1 VADEQMHVTELTEHI
16 YLIDVET
23 GGLKNFIASYILKG
37 KQVAIV
43 ETGPT
48 SSVPNL
54 LSALEQLDVKFEDV
68 VYVAISHI
76 HLDHGGGAGTLIKN
90 LPNAKVVV
98 HQRGAPHLVNPEKLW
113 RQSKEV
119 LRSIAE
125 LYGEPEPVPAERIVA
140 ATDGMILDVG
150 NGVRLKVIET
160 LGHASHHLS
169 YFETLGGG
177 IFPGDAA
184 GIYMKEFDAVV
195 PTTPAP
201 FRLDSTLAS
210 LDKLISLKP
219 KALYY
224 SHFGEASNP
233 VERLQAYA
241 EQLRLWAR
249 IAMEGVER
257 KQSLEAM
264 RERMLENDENIRR
277 TAKALRA
284 HPVLGETVLVNSV
297 QGVIEYA
304 EKHASLVE

>member
-1 VADEQMHVTELTEHI
+1 MHVTELTEHI

-54 LSALEQLDVKFEDV
+54 LSALEQLDVKFEDI

-98 HQRGAPHLVNPEKLW
+98 HQRGAPHLVNPKKLW
-113 RQSKEV
+113 QQSKEV
-119 LRSIAE
+119 LRSITE

-140 ATDGMILDVG
+140 ATDSMILDVG

-160 LGHASHHLS
+160 LGHASHHQS
-169 YFETLGGG
+169 YYETLGGG

-210 LDKLISLKP
+210 LGKLISLKP

-241 EQLRLWAR
+241 EQLKLWAR

-257 KQSLEAM
+257 KQGLEAM
-264 RERMLENDENIRR
+264 RERILENDENIRR

>member
-1 VADEQMHVTELTEHI
+1 MHVTELTEHI

-23 GGLKNFIASYILKG
+23 GALKNFIASYILKG

-113 RQSKEV
+113 QQSKEV
-119 LRSIAE
+119 LRSITE

-150 NGVRLKVIET
+150 NGVRLKVVET
-160 LGHASHHLS
+160 LGHASHHQS
-169 YFETLGGG
+169 YYETLSGG

-210 LDKLISLKP
+210 LDKLVGLKP

-233 VERLQAYA
+233 VERLEAYA
-241 EQLRLWAR
+241 EQLKLWAR
-249 IAMEGVER
+249 IAREGVER
-257 KQSLEAM
+257 KQDLEAV
-264 RERMLENDENIRR
+264 RERILENDENIRR
-277 TAKALRA
+277 TVKALRA

>member
-1 VADEQMHVTELTEHI
+1 MHVTELTEHI

-54 LSALEQLDVKFEDV
+54 LSALEQLDVKFEDI

-98 HQRGAPHLVNPEKLW
+98 HQRGAPHLVNPKKLW
-113 RQSKEV
+113 QQSKEV
-119 LRSIAE
+119 LRSITE

-140 ATDGMILDVG
+140 ATDSMILDVG

-160 LGHASHHLS
+160 LGHASHHQS
-169 YFETLGGG
+169 YYETLGGG

-241 EQLRLWAR
+241 EQLKLWAR

-257 KQSLEAM
+257 KQGLEAM
-264 RERMLENDENIRR
+264 RERILENDENIRR